1 MRLSHQVWSHGGSTF
16 KKNMTLNGHFSRPAE
31 TDPYTALDRLTGP
44 LLGSHRRCQ
53 DDALSPVLIKINS
66 QLHLPPGRW
75 QVAEWIVRDAA
86 FGQGEVGYRPS
97 QLVSYFVYKSKR
109 NGRAACQGKAAQ

>member
-1 MRLSHQVWSHGGSTF
+1 MEVDVSWWWKSSIEI
-16 KKNMTLNGHFSRPAE
+16 KLN
-31 TDPYTALDRLTGP
+31 
-44 LLGSHRRCQ
+44 
-53 DDALSPVLIKINS
+53 
-66 QLHLPPGRW
+66 LPPGRW
-75 QVAEWIVRDAA
+75 QVAEWVVRDAA